1 MYKKINQFFNKEEIQ
16 EILDLVYSLDQN
28 GEGKVYRATGR
39 KLIGL
44 DLLSKNIKNKV
55 ESYVK
60 NNYGNEIIVK
70 DIGYMKFS
78 KEYGTPKLLPHKDDY
93 ACEVVFDYQ
102 LRTNKKWDLFIEGN
116 RVELEDN
123 DAVVFEGEKEAHW
136 REKVIFEDGEA
147 VEMICFN
154 CIGKD
159 HWRHSMIE
167 NPMPEIEQTKLRQQ
181 TFKDWSHIY
190 SKKN

>member
-159 HWRHSMIE
+159 H
-167 NPMPEIEQTKLRQQ
+167 
-181 TFKDWSHIY
+181 
-190 SKKN
+190 